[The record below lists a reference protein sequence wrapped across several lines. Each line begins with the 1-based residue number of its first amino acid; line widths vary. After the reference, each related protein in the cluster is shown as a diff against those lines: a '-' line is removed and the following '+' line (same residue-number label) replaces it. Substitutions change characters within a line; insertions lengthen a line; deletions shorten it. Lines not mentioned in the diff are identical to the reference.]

1 MMEQSKLTMNELR
14 QSFLDFFVSKGHLA
28 LDSFS
33 LVPREDKSLLLIN
46 SGMAPLKP
54 YFTGAKVP
62 PRKRVTTC
70 QKCIRTLDID
80 NVGKTSRHAT
90 FFEMLGNFSF
100 GDYFKKE
107 IIPWAWEYMTEVLG
121 LPKDRLYATIYEDDD
136 EAFEIWATM
145 TDIGEDR
152 IFRLGKKDN
161 FWEIGVGPCGPCS
174 EIHYDYGN
182 AGKLTTREEFE
193 AASEADL
200 TVEVWNLVFTQF
212 DRDEEGNYNLLAN
225 PNIDT
230 GMGLERLATIM
241 QGVHSIFETD
251 AIRGIMAKA
260 EELTGVRYGDAH
272 DSDVSLRIIT
282 DHIKSGAMLIGDGVL
297 PSNEGRGYIL
307 RRLLRRAAR
316 HGRVLG
322 HQGAFLS
329 QMLDAVVENYGQP
342 YPNLVEKLDYI
353 KKIVSLE
360 EEKFNQTI
368 DQGSLVLNE
377 YIEATDGEIF
387 SGDHAFK
394 LYDTFGFPLE
404 LTEEIVA
411 ERGLKIDYDRFHE
424 NMKRQKEMARSAR
437 GASNFMGQDANIIN
451 TLKSGTT
458 FEFTGYEE
466 ESSPGNLLL
475 LANEDGEVETLE
487 QGETGYVILD
497 RSPFYAEMGGQV
509 GDLGTIRG
517 ENFTLN
523 VIDTKKNTGGET
535 VNLVEV
541 TDGTAV
547 TGPVTSTIASPY
559 RSAIRKNHT
568 ATHLLH
574 KALKLVLGDH
584 VNQSGSLVD
593 SQRLRFDFNHFSPM
607 TRDEIRSVE
616 DLVNEMIL
624 KASPVKTD
632 VMTLDEAREAGAMAL
647 FDAKYGEA
655 VRVVSAGED
664 SKELCGGTHVGNTGQ
679 IGLFKI
685 VTEAGIASGIRRI
698 EALTGLNAIAFVRNQ
713 EDVLEEAAEILK
725 TSPHDLVR
733 RSRQVTE
740 TLKEKDREIAEI
752 KKTMASGSLT
762 DILNNVSEVNG
773 TKVVSGVVDNMSVE
787 DLRNLTEKALDRI
800 QSGVSVMASRMS
812 DRVNFCVMVSKDLA
826 GKTAHAGK
834 LIGQI
839 AQVADGKGG
848 GRPDMAQAGGKAPE
862 KAEAAVNK
870 IFELL

>member
-1 MMEQSKLTMNELR
+1 MEQKKPTMNELR
-14 QSFLDFFVSKGHLA
+14 ESFLKFFEEKGHLA

-33 LVPREDKSLLLIN
+33 LVPKDDKSLLLIN

-54 YFTGAKVP
+54 YFTGARVP

-107 IIPWAWEYMTEVLG
+107 IIPWAWEYMTQVLG

-182 AGKLTTREEFE
+182 AGVLTTREEFE
-193 AASEADL
+193 AASEADK

-212 DRDEEGNYNLLAN
+212 DRDEEGNYTPLAN

-241 QGVHSIFETD
+241 QGVRSIFETD
-251 AIRGIMAKA
+251 AIRAIMTRA
-260 EELTGVRYGDAH
+260 EELTGVSYGTDAK
-272 DSDVSLRIIT
+272 SDVSLRIIT
-282 DHIKSGAMLIGDGVL
+282 DHIKSAAMLISDGVL

-322 HQGAFLS
+322 RQEAFLA
-329 QMLDAVVENYGQP
+329 QMLDAVAENYGQP
-342 YPNLVEKLDYI
+342 YPAIVEKLEYI

-368 DQGSLVLNE
+368 DQGTLVLND
-377 YIEATDGEIF
+377 YIQQTEGDVF
-387 SGDHAFK
+387 SGDYAFK

-411 ERGLKIDYDRFHE
+411 ERGLKLDYDKFHA
-424 NMKRQKEMARSAR
+424 NMKNQKETARAAR
-437 GASNFMGQDANIIN
+437 GQSNFMGQDANIIN
-451 TLKSGTT
+451 TLKTGTT

-466 ESSPGNLLL
+466 ESSQGSLLL
-475 LANEDGEVETLE
+475 LAGEDGEVETLE
-487 QGETGYVILD
+487 QGESGYVLLD

-509 GDLGTIRG
+509 GDLGEIRG

-523 VIDTKKNTGGET
+523 VLDTKKNLFGET

-547 TGPVTSTIASPY
+547 TGPVVSTIAKPY
-559 RSAIRKNHT
+559 RDAIRKNHT

-574 KALKLVLGDH
+574 KALKQVLGDH

-593 SQRLRFDFNHFSPM
+593 SHRLRFDFNHFTPM
-607 TRDEIRSVE
+607 TREEIRNVE
-616 DLVNEMIL
+616 DLVMEMIL
-624 KASPVKTD
+624 KASTVRTD
-632 VMTLDEAREAGAMAL
+632 VMTLDEARETGAMAL

-655 VRVVSAGED
+655 VRVVSAGQD
-664 SKELCGGTHVGNTGQ
+664 SKELCGGTHVANTGE

-685 VTEAGIASGIRRI
+685 VSETGIASGIRRI
-698 EALTGLNAIAFVRNQ
+698 EAVTGLNALHFVRNQ
-713 EDVLEEAAEILK
+713 EDVLEEAAQIMK
-725 TSPHDLVR
+725 TNPHELVR
-733 RSRQVTE
+733 RARQLTAE
-740 TLKEKDREIAEI
+740 LKDKDREIADI
-752 KKTMASGSLT
+752 KKTMASGSLQ
-762 DILNNVSEVNG
+762 DILNNISEVNG
-773 TKVVSGVVDNMSVE
+773 IKVVTGVVDNMSGE
-787 DLRNLTEKALDRI
+787 DLRNLAEKALDKI
-800 QSGVSVMASRMS
+800 VSGVSVMASRQEDKVS
-812 DRVNFCVMVSKDLA
+812 FCVMVSKDLA

-848 GRPDMAQAGGKAPE
+848 GRPDMAQAGGKSPE
-862 KAEAAVNK
+862 KAQEAVNK